1 LSIVIE
7 RSRTRFPVACRQ
19 PLAGR
24 KTDDPYGGSKG
35 GSTCVFLQEC
45 RVYSHRCLAPA
56 SHRQN
61 AALSATYTNEIIAP
75 PLAFSEADFCRV
87 PMRRARLEPRFGSD
101 GFQSGK
107 KWKPQMTR
115 ADAYRA
121 LAERLRAYAQKPEA
135 ADYVAEFKQLAKCY
149 RLLAESAERKA
160 QFDSPHNDPPLSKRR
175 LH

>member
-1 LSIVIE
+1 
-7 RSRTRFPVACRQ
+7 
-19 PLAGR
+19 
-24 KTDDPYGGSKG
+24 
-35 GSTCVFLQEC
+35 
-45 RVYSHRCLAPA
+45 
-56 SHRQN
+56 
-61 AALSATYTNEIIAP
+61 
-75 PLAFSEADFCRV
+75 
-87 PMRRARLEPRFGSD
+87 MRRARLEPRFGSD